1 MTQAMRQRA
10 AALVAILVLL
20 AAACGSADNADSAG
34 LTVVVTTNIL
44 GDVVQNLV
52 GDDVEVVV
60 IMPVGSDPH
69 DFQASAQQVAQ
80 IGEAGA
86 LIVNGAGFEEG
97 LLDVIESAEEDGVP
111 TFEAISAVSTLEF
124 GDHDDEDHD
133 DEDHDDEDHDDEDH
147 DDEDHDEHEHK
158 HEHEGVDPHFFTDP
172 LRIADAAAAISDFL
186 GETVT
191 GIDDAALTANTEA
204 YLAELRALDVEISE
218 EMAAL
223 PRDRRI
229 LVTNHEVYGYFA
241 DRYGFEIVG
250 TVIPS
255 GTTVDTAS
263 AQALAALA
271 QVVEDEQVP
280 AIFADTSSSHEL
292 AQTLADEVGSIAVV
306 ELFSESLGP
315 SDSAGA
321 TYVQMIRTNAT
332 RIIDALTS

>member
-1 MTQAMRQRA
+1 
-10 AALVAILVLL
+10 
-20 AAACGSADNADSAG
+20 
-34 LTVVVTTNIL
+34 
-44 GDVVQNLV
+44 
-52 GDDVEVVV
+52 
-60 IMPVGSDPH
+60 
-69 DFQASAQQVAQ
+69 
-80 IGEAGA
+80 
-86 LIVNGAGFEEG
+86 
-97 LLDVIESAEEDGVP
+97 
-111 TFEAISAVSTLEF
+111 
-124 GDHDDEDHD
+124 
-133 DEDHDDEDHDDEDH
+133 
-147 DDEDHDEHEHK
+147 
-158 HEHEGVDPHFFTDP
+158 VDPHFFTDP

-223 PRDRRI
+223 PQDRRI

-271 QVVEDEQVP
+271 QVVEDQQVP
-280 AIFADTSSSHEL
+280 AIFADTSSSDEL
-292 AQTLADEVGSIAVV
+292 AQTLADEVGSVEVV